1 MNLPFSNKKTS
12 ASKGCLLTI
21 AIVVALIL
29 AVGLGRQLYG
39 SVSPAMLLLIVVAV
53 GFVIIYLLN
62 QRTKNFSAEIDSL
75 KEKRAELI
83 KIGTKYNKDVKQLE
97 ADFRSEKNS
106 SKIREDYSNKYEQIY
121 NNYRAESQAFID
133 QWNATHSNEQR
144 LKGMWQNGIKT
155 CVIALIAAGGLTMGI
170 KMREAEPTGVAAL
183 MESRMWNADNI
194 PMPHMKDATKYVSNP
209 DSILSPAIVDSIDHI
224 MYRLDNNL
232 GIESAVVIVG
242 HIEGDD
248 PIPMIRGIYEKYKV
262 GRNDRGLVIVV
273 GYLDHSYFIAPGRG
287 LEGDLTDMETNHLA
301 QDYLIPS
308 MKAEL
313 PDSGMLYL
321 ARGVYAL
328 MAGKEMPRMSALSAS
343 ESDDDSDGTSD
354 TLWLIIYASLLTAL
368 LIYSAHKSHK
378 LGWAGLSYPMFIAAN
393 PFHINEGSSGGGSW
407 GGGSSHSSGGGFSSG
422 GGYGGGSWGGGG
434 SGGRW

>member
-1 MNLPFSNKKTS
+1 M
-12 ASKGCLLTI
+12 
-21 AIVVALIL
+21 
-29 AVGLGRQLYG
+29 
-39 SVSPAMLLLIVVAV
+39 
-53 GFVIIYLLN
+53 
-62 QRTKNFSAEIDSL
+62 
-75 KEKRAELI
+75 
-83 KIGTKYNKDVKQLE
+83 
-97 ADFRSEKNS
+97 
-106 SKIREDYSNKYEQIY
+106 
-121 NNYRAESQAFID
+121 
-133 QWNATHSNEQR
+133 
-144 LKGMWQNGIKT
+144 
-155 CVIALIAAGGLTMGI
+155 
-170 KMREAEPTGVAAL
+170 
-183 MESRMWNADNI
+183 
-194 PMPHMKDATKYVSNP
+194 
-209 DSILSPAIVDSIDHI
+209 
-224 MYRLDNNL
+224 
-232 GIESAVVIVG
+232 VIVG
-242 HIEGDD
+242 HIDGDD

-328 MAGKEMPRMSALSAS
+328 MAGKEMPRMAALSAS

-407 GGGSSHSSGGGFSSG
+407 GGSSSHSSGGGFSSG
-422 GGYGGGSWGGGG
+422 GGYSGGSWGGGG

>member
-1 MNLPFSNKKTS
+1 MNILFSNKKIS
-12 ASKGCLLTI
+12 PFKGCLMAT
-21 AIVVALIL
+21 AAALALML
-29 AVGLGRQLYG
+29 AVGLGYQLYG

-53 GFVIIYLLN
+53 GFVIISLLN
-62 QRTKNFSAEIDSL
+62 QRTKKFSAEIESL
-75 KEKRAELI
+75 KKKRKELV
-83 KIGTKYNKDVKQLE
+83 KIGDKYNKDVKQLE

-133 QWNATHSNEQR
+133 QWNSTHSNEQR
-144 LKGMWQNGIKT
+144 LKSMWQNGIKT
-155 CVIALIAAGGLTMGI
+155 CVVALIAAGGLTMGI

-183 MESRMWNADNI
+183 MESHMWNAENI
-194 PMPHMKDATKYVSNP
+194 PMPHMHDATKYVSNP

-224 MYRLDNNL
+224 MYRLDTNL
-232 GIESAVVIVG
+232 GIESAVIIVG
-242 HIEGDD
+242 HIEGDN
-248 PIPMIRGIYEKYKV
+248 PITMIRGIYEKYKV
-262 GRNDRGLVIVV
+262 GRDDRGLVIVV
-273 GYLDHSYFIAPGRG
+273 GYLDHSYFIAPGRN
-287 LEGDLTDMETNHLA
+287 LEGDLTDLETNHLA

-308 MKAEL
+308 MKAEM

-328 MAGKEMPRMSALSAS
+328 MAGKDMPRMSALSAT
-343 ESDDDSDGTSD
+343 ETDDDSDGTSD

-368 LIYSAHKSHK
+368 LIYSAHKSQK

-393 PFHINEGSSGGGSW
+393 PFHVNVGGSASDYS
-407 GGGSSHSSGGGFSSG
+407 GSSHSSGGGFSSG

>member
-1 MNLPFSNKKTS
+1 MNFPFSNQKT
-12 ASKGCLLTI
+12 SKGCLLTI

-29 AVGLGRQLYG
+29 AVGLGYQLYG

-53 GFVIIYLLN
+53 GFVIISLLN
-62 QRTKNFSAEIDSL
+62 QRTKKFSAEIESL
-75 KEKRAELI
+75 KKKRKELV
-83 KIGTKYNKDVKQLE
+83 KIGDKYNKDVKQLE

-121 NNYRAESQAFID
+121 NTYRAESQAFID

-144 LKGMWQNGIKT
+144 LKSVWQNGIKA
-155 CVIALIAAGGLTMGI
+155 CVVALIAAGGLTMGI

-183 MESRMWNADNI
+183 IESHMWNAENI
-194 PMPHMKDATKYVSNP
+194 PMPHMHDATKYVSNP

-224 MYRLDNNL
+224 MYRLDTNL
-232 GIESAVVIVG
+232 GIESAVIIVG
-242 HIEGDD
+242 HIEGDN
-248 PIPMIRGIYEKYKV
+248 PITMIRGIYEKYKV
-262 GRNDRGLVIVV
+262 GRDDRGLVIVV
-273 GYLDHSYFIAPGRG
+273 GYLDHSYFIAPGRN
-287 LEGDLTDMETNHLA
+287 LEGDLTDLETNHLA

-308 MKAEL
+308 MKAEM

-328 MAGKEMPRMSALSAS
+328 MAGKDMPRMSALSAT
-343 ESDDDSDGTSD
+343 ETDDDSDGTSD

-368 LIYSAHKSHK
+368 LIYSAHKSQK

-393 PFHINEGSSGGGSW
+393 PFHVNVGGSASDYS
-407 GGGSSHSSGGGFSSG
+407 GSSHSSGGGFSSG

>member
-1 MNLPFSNKKTS
+1 MNFPFSNQKT
-12 ASKGCLLTI
+12 SKGCLLTI

-29 AVGLGRQLYG
+29 AVGLGYQLYG

-53 GFVIIYLLN
+53 GFVIISLLN
-62 QRTKNFSAEIDSL
+62 QRTKKFSAEIESL
-75 KEKRAELI
+75 KKKRKELV
-83 KIGTKYNKDVKQLE
+83 KIGDKYNKDVKQLE

-144 LKGMWQNGIKT
+144 LKSMWQNGIKT
-155 CVIALIAAGGLTMGI
+155 CVVALIAAGGLTMGI

-183 MESRMWNADNI
+183 MESHMWNAENI
-194 PMPHMKDATKYVSNP
+194 PMPHMHDATKYVSNP

-224 MYRLDNNL
+224 MYRLDTNL
-232 GIESAVVIVG
+232 GIESAVIIVG
-242 HIEGDD
+242 HIEGDN
-248 PIPMIRGIYEKYKV
+248 PITMIRGIYEKYKV
-262 GRNDRGLVIVV
+262 GRDDRGLVIVV
-273 GYLDHSYFIAPGRG
+273 GYLDHSYFIAPGRN
-287 LEGDLTDMETNHLA
+287 LEGDLTDLETNHLA

-308 MKAEL
+308 MKAEM

-328 MAGKEMPRMSALSAS
+328 MAGKDMPRMSALSAA
-343 ESDDDSDGTSD
+343 ETDDDSDGTSD

-368 LIYSAHKSHK
+368 LIYSAHKSQK

-393 PFHINEGSSGGGSW
+393 PFHVNVGGSASDYSGSSR
-407 GGGSSHSSGGGFSSG
+407 SSGGGFSSG

>member
-1 MNLPFSNKKTS
+1 MNFPFSNQKT
-12 ASKGCLLTI
+12 SKGCLLTI

-29 AVGLGRQLYG
+29 AVGLGYQLYG

-53 GFVIIYLLN
+53 GFVIISLLN
-62 QRTKNFSAEIDSL
+62 QRTKKFSAEIESL
-75 KEKRAELI
+75 KKKRKELV
-83 KIGTKYNKDVKQLE
+83 KIGDKYNKDVKQLE

-144 LKGMWQNGIKT
+144 LKSMWQNGIKT
-155 CVIALIAAGGLTMGI
+155 CVVARIAAGGLTMGI
-170 KMREAEPTGVAAL
+170 KMREAEPDRVASL

-194 PMPHMKDATKYVSNP
+194 PMPHMHDATKYVSNP

-224 MYRLDNNL
+224 MYRLDTNL
-232 GIESAVVIVG
+232 GIESAVIIVG
-242 HIEGDD
+242 HIEGDN
-248 PIPMIRGIYEKYKV
+248 PITMIRGIYEKYKV
-262 GRNDRGLVIVV
+262 GRDDRGLVIVV
-273 GYLDHSYFIAPGRG
+273 GYLDHSYFIAPGRN
-287 LEGDLTDMETNHLA
+287 LEGDLTDLETNHLA

-308 MKAEL
+308 MKAEM

-328 MAGKEMPRMSALSAS
+328 MEGKDMPRMSALSAA
-343 ESDDDSDGTSD
+343 ETDDDSDGTSD

-368 LIYSAHKSHK
+368 LIYSAHKSQK

-393 PFHINEGSSGGGSW
+393 PFHVNVGGSASDYSGSSR
-407 GGGSSHSSGGGFSSG
+407 SSGGGFSSG

>member
-1 MNLPFSNKKTS
+1 MNIPVSNKKS
-12 ASKGCLLTI
+12 SRLKGCLLATAI
-21 AIVVALIL
+21 ALALMLSI
-29 AVGLGRQLYG
+29 GLGRQLYG

-53 GFVIIYLLN
+53 GLVIISLLN
-62 QRTKNFSAEIDSL
+62 QRTKKFSAEIDSL

-97 ADFRSEKNS
+97 EDFRSEKKS
-106 SKIREDYSNKYEQIY
+106 TKIREDYSNKYEQIY

-133 QWNATHSNEQR
+133 QWNSTHSNEQR

-155 CVIALIAAGGLTMGI
+155 CVIALIAAGGLTMGL

-194 PMPHMKDATKYVSNP
+194 PMPHMQDGTKYVSNP

-224 MYRLDNNL
+224 MYRLDTNL

-248 PIPMIRGIYEKYKV
+248 PIPMVRGIYEKYKV
-262 GRNDRGLVIVV
+262 GRDDRGLVIVV

-287 LEGDLTDMETNHLA
+287 LEGDLTDLETNHLA

-328 MAGKEMPRMSALSAS
+328 MEGKDMPRMSALSAQQ
-343 ESDDDSDGTSD
+343 SDDDTGTSD
-354 TLWLIIYASLLTAL
+354 TLWLIIYASLLVAL
-368 LIYSAHKSHK
+368 LIYGAHKSHK

-393 PFHINEGSSGGGSW
+393 PFHVNVGGGGSSYSS
-407 GGGSSHSSGGGFSSG
+407 GSSHSSGGGFSS

>member
-1 MNLPFSNKKTS
+1 M
-12 ASKGCLLTI
+12 TI
-21 AIVVALIL
+21 AIVVALVL

-170 KMREAEPTGVAAL
+170 KMREAEPTGMAAL

-313 PDSGMLYL
+313 PDSGMEDRMCLTNFGLLKEKDTVKFVAGSIRDLERAKEIIERYGLIGRCHIYL
-321 ARGVYAL
+321 SPVFGRIQPADMVEFMIRHKLNGVRLQLQLHKFIWHPDTRGV
-328 MAGKEMPRMSALSAS
+328 
-343 ESDDDSDGTSD
+343 
-354 TLWLIIYASLLTAL
+354 
-368 LIYSAHKSHK
+368 
-378 LGWAGLSYPMFIAAN
+378 
-393 PFHINEGSSGGGSW
+393 
-407 GGGSSHSSGGGFSSG
+407 
-422 GGYGGGSWGGGG
+422 
-434 SGGRW
+434 

>member
-1 MNLPFSNKKTS
+1 MNLPFSNKKTTPF
-12 ASKGCLLTI
+12 KGCLLTI
-21 AIVVALIL
+21 AIALALVLSVV
-29 AVGLGRQLYG
+29 LGRQLYG
-39 SVSPAMLLLIVVAV
+39 SVSPAMLLMIVVAV
-53 GFVIIYLLN
+53 GFVVISLLN
-62 QRTKNFSAEIDSL
+62 KRTKSFSAEIDSL

-83 KIGTKYNKDVKQLE
+83 KIGNKYNKDVKQLE
-97 ADFRSEKNS
+97 ADFRSEKKNA
-106 SKIREDYSNKYEQIY
+106 KTREDYSNKYDEIY

-133 QWNATHSNEQR
+133 QWNSTHSNEQR

-155 CVIALIAAGGLTMGI
+155 CVLALIAAGGLTMGL
-170 KMREAEPTGVAAL
+170 KMREAEPTGMAAL
-183 MESRMWNADNI
+183 METRMWNADNI
-194 PMPHMKDATKYVSNP
+194 PMPHMQDGTKYVSNP

-224 MYRLDNNL
+224 MHRLDTNL

-262 GRNDRGLVIVV
+262 GRDDRGLVIVV

-287 LEGDLTDMETNHLA
+287 LEGDLTDLETNHLA

-321 ARGVYAL
+321 ARGVYAH
-328 MAGKEMPRMSALSAS
+328 MAGKDMPHMSTLSAPQ
-343 ESDDDSDGTSD
+343 SDDDSGMSD
-354 TLWLIIYASLLTAL
+354 TLWLIIYASLLVGL

-393 PFHINEGSSGGGSW
+393 PFRINEGIS
-407 GGGSSHSSGGGFSSG
+407 GGSSYRGGSSWSSGGGFSSG

>member
-97 ADFRSEKNS
+97 ADFRSEKKS

-183 MESRMWNADNI
+183 MESRMWNAENI
-194 PMPHMKDATKYVSNP
+194 PMPHMQDGTKYVSNP

-224 MYRLDNNL
+224 MYRLDTNL
-232 GIESAVVIVG
+232 GIESAVIIVG
-242 HIEGDD
+242 HIDNDD
-248 PIPMIRGIYEKYKV
+248 PYRMAQDVGNRYGV
-262 GRNDRGLVIVV
+262 GRDDRGLVIVV
-273 GYLDHSYFIAPGRG
+273 GYLDHSYSFATGDK
-287 LEGDLTDMETNHLA
+287 LEADLTDLETNHLA

-343 ESDDDSDGTSD
+343 GSDDDSDGTSD

-368 LIYSAHKSHK
+368 LIYSAHKSQK

-393 PFHINEGSSGGGSW
+393 PFHINVGGSDSSYS
-407 GGGSSHSSGGGFSSG
+407 GGSSHSSGGGFSSG
-422 GGYGGGSWGGGG
+422 GGYGGGSFSGGG
-434 SGGRW
+434 SSGRW

>member
-1 MNLPFSNKKTS
+1 MNFPFSNQKT
-12 ASKGCLLTI
+12 SKGCLLTI

-29 AVGLGRQLYG
+29 AVGLGYQLYG

-53 GFVIIYLLN
+53 GFVIISLLN
-62 QRTKNFSAEIDSL
+62 QRTKKFSAEIESL
-75 KEKRAELI
+75 KKKRKELV
-83 KIGTKYNKDVKQLE
+83 KIGDKYNKDVKQLE

-144 LKGMWQNGIKT
+144 LKSVWQNGIKA
-155 CVIALIAAGGLTMGI
+155 CVVALIAAGGLTMGI

-183 MESRMWNADNI
+183 IESHMWNAENI
-194 PMPHMKDATKYVSNP
+194 PMPHMHDATKYVSNP

-224 MYRLDNNL
+224 MYRLDTNL
-232 GIESAVVIVG
+232 GIESAVIIVG
-242 HIEGDD
+242 HIEGDN
-248 PIPMIRGIYEKYKV
+248 PITMIRGIYEKYKV
-262 GRNDRGLVIVV
+262 GRDDRGLVIVV
-273 GYLDHSYFIAPGRG
+273 GYLDHSYFIAPGRN
-287 LEGDLTDMETNHLA
+287 LEGDLTDLETNHLA

-308 MKAEL
+308 MKAEM

-328 MAGKEMPRMSALSAS
+328 MAGKDMPRMSALSAT
-343 ESDDDSDGTSD
+343 ETDDDSDGTSD

-368 LIYSAHKSHK
+368 LIYSAHKSQK

-393 PFHINEGSSGGGSW
+393 PFHVNVGGSASDYS
-407 GGGSSHSSGGGFSSG
+407 GSSHSSGGGFSSG

>member
-1 MNLPFSNKKTS
+1 MPLPFTNKKTS
-12 ASKGCLLTI
+12 RSKGCLLAVAV
-21 AIVVALIL
+21 AIGLIL
-29 AVGLGRQLYG
+29 TIVIGQQLYD
-39 SVSPAMLLLIVVAV
+39 SVSPALLLLIVVAA
-53 GFVIIYLLN
+53 GFVIISLLN
-62 QRTKNFSAEIDSL
+62 KRTKSFSAEIDSL

-83 KIGTKYNKDVKQLE
+83 KIGNKYNKDVKQLE
-97 ADFRSEKNS
+97 EDFRSEKKNA
-106 SKIREDYSNKYEQIY
+106 KIREDYSNKYEQIY

-133 QWNATHSNEQR
+133 QWNSTHSNEQR

-155 CVIALIAAGGLTMGI
+155 CVIALIAAGGLTMGL

-183 MESRMWNADNI
+183 MESHMWNADNI
-194 PMPHMKDATKYVSNP
+194 PMPHMQDGTKYVSNP

-224 MYRLDNNL
+224 MYRLDTNL

-248 PIPMIRGIYEKYKV
+248 PIPMVRGIYEKYKV
-262 GRNDRGLVIVV
+262 GRDDRGLVIVV

-287 LEGDLTDMETNHLA
+287 LEGDLTDLETNHLA

-328 MAGKEMPRMSALSAS
+328 MEGKDMPRMTALSAAQN
-343 ESDDDSDGTSD
+343 DDEGGTSD
-354 TLWLIIYASLLTAL
+354 TLWLIIYASLLVAL
-368 LIYSAHKSHK
+368 LIYGAHKSHK

-393 PFHINEGSSGGGSW
+393 PFHVNVGGGSSSYSS
-407 GGGSSHSSGGGFSSG
+407 GSSHSSGGGFSSG